1 MKLNQSV
8 GAIAATG
15 AEMTPSVSLVGIPES
30 NPEVFPVAPRDTEW
44 PVTERSTSYPVKR
57 REVSYEL

>member
-1 MKLNQSV
+1 MATPTISLDAISSLESLGV
-8 GAIAATG
+8 IAALTFVPG
-15 AEMTPSVSLVGIPES
+15 
-30 NPEVFPVAPRDTEW
+30 NPEVFPVARRDTEW